1 MGLGAT
7 EEIWATVDR
16 IADGSSGR
24 EIFSALILAAFD
36 ALSVALKRSDMSLSN
51 YPDPMTEVALYQS
64 LLVNRVPPL
73 SFAHLM

>member
-16 IADGSSGR
+16 LADGSSGR

-36 ALSVALKRSDMSLSN
+36 ALSVILKRNDMSLSN

-64 LLVNRVPPL
+64 LLINRVTPPHSL
-73 SFAHLM
+73 I

>member
-7 EEIWATVDR
+7 DEIWTTVDR

-36 ALSVALKRSDMSLSN
+36 ALSVVLKRSDMSLSS
-51 YPDPMTEVALYQS
+51 YPDPMAEVALYQS
-64 LLVNRVPPL
+64 LLVNRVFPFL
-73 SFAHLM
+73 LLI

>member
-7 EEIWATVDR
+7 DEIWATVDR
-16 IADGSSGR
+16 ITDGSSGR

-36 ALSVALKRSDMSLSN
+36 ALSVVLKRSDISLSS

-64 LLVNRVPPL
+64 LLVNRVLPSH
-73 SFAHLM
+73 SFI